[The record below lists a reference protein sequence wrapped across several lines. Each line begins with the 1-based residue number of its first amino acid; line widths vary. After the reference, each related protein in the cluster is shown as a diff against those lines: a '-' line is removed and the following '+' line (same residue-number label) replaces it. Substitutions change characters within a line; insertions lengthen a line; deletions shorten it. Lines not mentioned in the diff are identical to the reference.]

1 MNQIDILR
9 YSRRYDADRIAD
21 EIRARE
27 IRINR
32 DTLGLMKATQH
43 ANKIAGDWLRAK
55 YNEIEND
62 LPL

>member
-1 MNQIDILR
+1 MNEIDIIR
-9 YSRRYDADRIAD
+9 CSRRYDADRTAD

-32 DTLGLMKATQH
+32 EHLGIMKATQH
-43 ANKIAGDWLRAK
+43 ANKIAGDWLRTK